1 MKKETNDE
9 KGEINQ
15 EMFKFEAEF
24 GLWTSEQG
32 GFLHLLFP
40 SKKWLRGA
48 FLFTIHHHFWVA
60 LNCQWFESWNLV
72 FFRTAKSAP
81 EKLSFSKC
89 VFGQLLWQG
98 ENLQCSIGYDIFIHG
113 PCSKIKSL
121 LVPDLLRTKVQ
132 IEKTPCKSEENELP
146 SFCYFE
152 ATSYYSTDCHW
163 WDQWRIQRCVF
174 WRIPS
179 FSLRIQGPL
188 WNQFNIFIWSTVWSQ
203 NPSDCILISVTR
215 PLFVYSPRMSA
226 GSSVVEDRNPFPPN
240 KGMPISL

>member
-40 SKKWLRGA
+40 SKKWLQGA

-60 LNCQWFESWNLV
+60 KWIVNDLRVGKISLFQN
-72 FFRTAKSAP
+72 
-81 EKLSFSKC
+81 SKKCPSSYLFC
-89 VFGQLLWQG
+89 VFSVNYLGG
-98 ENLQCSIGYDIFIHG
+98 GNLQCSIGYDIFIHG

-163 WDQWRIQRCVF
+163 WDQLRIQRCLFGVF
-174 WRIPS
+174 LLFRWEFKGLCGTNSI
-179 FSLRIQGPL
+179 FSYVPKPQWLHLDLR
-188 WNQFNIFIWSTVWSQ
+188 
-203 NPSDCILISVTR
+203 
-215 PLFVYSPRMSA
+215 Y
-226 GSSVVEDRNPFPPN
+226 
-240 KGMPISL
+240 